1 MTQKD
6 RILEYLKSGK
16 TLTRW
21 IGLMDLGIWE
31 TPARI
36 CDLKS
41 DGYRKNIVTK
51 LKPDFNQRG
60 EPIVYAEWSWKK

>member
-41 DGYRKNIVTK
+41 DGHNIITK
-51 LKPDFNQRG
+51 LKSGFNQRN
-60 EPIVYAEWSWKK
+60 EPIVFAEWTMGE

>member
-21 IGLMDLGIWE
+21 IGLMDLSIWE

-36 CDLKS
+36 SELKS
-41 DGYRKNIVTK
+41 DGHKITTK
-51 LKPDFNQRG
+51 IIPSIDRNGKVCH
-60 EPIVYAEWSWKK
+60 IAEWTWIE